1 MPHVRV
7 MKKCSALLA
16 FFALFSVAACNED
29 REAQYETA
37 AEAPAQG
44 AFNARPSMARRPIVK
59 PGYSSNFPWKT
70 FAVVRILCLICLAAI
85 PSLYLGFLTFVA
97 LWLGVMQFFLLKPG
111 QAPDPQFLVL
121 GSVGA
126 VGLWGLWVLVLIPV
140 ERLRLSNGLRIAA
153 TAASVAGIMLAITF
167 LSGDSLYGW
176 SFGPHQNLTSIY
188 MLGGPLLL
196 AHVRIFEVWRQCA

>member
-1 MPHVRV
+1 
-7 MKKCSALLA
+7 
-16 FFALFSVAACNED
+16 
-29 REAQYETA
+29 
-37 AEAPAQG
+37 
-44 AFNARPSMARRPIVK
+44 VK
-59 PGYSSNFPWKT
+59 PGYSSNFPRKT
-70 FAVVRILCLICLAAI
+70 FAVVRVLCLICLAAV

-121 GSVGA
+121 GSAGA

-153 TAASVAGIMLAITF
+153 NAASVAGIMLAITF
-167 LSGDSLYGW
+167 LSGNSLYGW
-176 SFGPHQNLTSIY
+176 SFGPHQNLTSVY

-196 AHVRIFEVWRQCA
+196 ALVRIFDVWRQCA